1 MSKHDANDP
10 PGKSEAKKERV
21 LHTRVSVSLE
31 DELKERANQLGVSVS
46 NLVRNVLLNAFEMVE
61 EIVADGSRV
70 ARAAKGRER
79 SGAGSS
85 SSVAA
90 SDIEEVLGWQTLVL
104 NINALCSTCND
115 ILPKGQSAAVAV
127 YSGGGRSH
135 DRFLCR
141 SCLNKL
147 SGGESSDV

>member
-1 MSKHDANDP
+1 MNKPDVSDP
-10 PGKSEAKKERV
+10 PSKSEAKKERV

-46 NLVRNVLLNAFEMVE
+46 NLVRNVLLNTFEMVE

-70 ARAAKGRER
+70 ARAAKGRDR
-79 SGAGSS
+79 TGA

-90 SDIEEVLGWQTLVL
+90 SGAGEILGWQTLVL
-104 NINALCSTCND
+104 NLNAICSTCND

-127 YSGGGRSH
+127 YSGGGRSQ
-135 DRFLCR
+135 DRFICC

-147 SGGESSDV
+147 SGREESDV